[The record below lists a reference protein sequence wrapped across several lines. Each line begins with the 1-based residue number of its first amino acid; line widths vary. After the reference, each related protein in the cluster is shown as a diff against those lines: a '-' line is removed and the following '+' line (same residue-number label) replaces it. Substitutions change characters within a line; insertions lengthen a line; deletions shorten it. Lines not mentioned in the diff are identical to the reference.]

1 MRSFFK
7 IVKKVLPFYWYR
19 DTIPIERR
27 GKEFTELEGTELRY
41 IDLKNDIC
49 RQIYE
54 GACLNGEKIPSER
67 QLTQDYQVSRITVRK
82 ALELL
87 ESEGLVV
94 REVGNGTR
102 VTLKNYGNDT
112 ALDVIALVAPAKNPF
127 FAHFIAEF
135 QKCAW
140 EHDVLLLYVE
150 APGKTSLEDCLY
162 RLYTKNI
169 RNVVVW
175 PDDRMTDKEKL
186 LRLRSIGMNLVFF
199 DTDDALPYADSVL
212 IDNED
217 AVEALLA
224 GYKEGEPALYI
235 GWDNLQVSNIRKR
248 EEVFLRHRPEGKI
261 LRLPWRRDRK
271 ILKESCKE
279 IVSEAKKLEKGLI
292 LCGTGEIA
300 KQTAEALQDAGLDRK
315 VDLAAI
321 DEFEGSRRYPAA
333 VYNQDLHR
341 TALEIYRAF
350 ERQNKEGKDW
360 SAKTLQIRGN
370 LEKRMGKEE

>member
-1 MRSFFK
+1 M
-7 IVKKVLPFYWYR
+7 
-19 DTIPIERR
+19 
-27 GKEFTELEGTELRY
+27 EGTELRY

-49 RQIYE
+49 RRIYE
-54 GACLNGEKIPSER
+54 GTYQNGEKIPSER
-67 QLTQDYQVSRITVRK
+67 QLTQDYNVSRITVRK

-87 ESEGLVV
+87 EAEDLVL

-169 RNVVVW
+169 RNVAVW
-175 PDDRMTDKEKL
+175 PDDRMTDGEKL

-217 AVEALLA
+217 AVTALLKDRA
-224 GYKEGEPALYI
+224 EGEPALYI

-248 EEVFLRHRPEGKI
+248 EECFLKYRPEGKV
-261 LRLPWRRDRK
+261 LHLPWRRDRQ
-271 ILKESCKE
+271 ILEESCNK
-279 IVSEAKKLEKGLI
+279 IVSEARKLGTGLI

-300 KQTAEALQDAGLDRK
+300 KQTSEMLQDAGLDRK
-315 VDLAAI
+315 IALAAI
-321 DEFEGSRRYPAA
+321 DEFEGSQRYPAA
-333 VYNQDLHR
+333 VYNQDLRR
-341 TALEIYRAF
+341 TAAEIYRAF
-350 ERQNKEGKDW
+350 ERQNREGKSW
-360 SAKTLQIRGN
+360 KAEILLIKGN
-370 LEKRMGKEE
+370 LEDRIGKEELNGEN